1 MFSEA
6 AIILLTKLGNASV
19 HMCKNVCTYS
29 GKMYLKVWQVHLT
42 NCWKTCC
49 CLVRGRP
56 CHHFIL
62 LIPSC
67 FHELEEPLL
76 YINQHFSTAEIKSKS
91 PPACRISRNLWY
103 CGGGLWQHA
112 SIGGDSGKDSRL
124 PSYLPEPG
132 LYFRHLRPT
141 SPCRQLAGGA
151 LLPGCE
157 AGCRLGEKP
166 ERCGAA
172 SQLGWHRRGLALQ
185 QPRGALPREEQPVLG
200 CVARHWCC
208 KHPFR
213 STGMRSCSC

>member
-103 CGGGLWQHA
+103 CGGGLWQRA
-112 SIGGDSGKDSRL
+112 SIGGDSGKASRL

-157 AGCRLGEKP
+157 AAGWEKSLSAVGQPASWGGTGGGWLSNSLGE
-166 ERCGAA
+166 RY
-172 SQLGWHRRGLALQ
+172 LAKSSPCWVVWPGTGVVNTLF
-185 QPRGALPREEQPVLG
+185 
-200 CVARHWCC
+200 VA
-208 KHPFR
+208 PA
-213 STGMRSCSC
+213 